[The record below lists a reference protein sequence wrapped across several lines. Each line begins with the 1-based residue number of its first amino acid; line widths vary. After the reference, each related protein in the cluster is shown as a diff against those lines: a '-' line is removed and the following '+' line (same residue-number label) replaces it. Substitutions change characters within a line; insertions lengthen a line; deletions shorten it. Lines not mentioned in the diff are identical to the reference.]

1 MGSKAINKEI
11 TYKVLNKYLKINK
24 ETFDKLDYYNIE
36 MLLNFISNKLSK

>member
-11 TYKVLNKYLKINK
+11 AYEILNKYLKMNK
-24 ETFDKLDYYNIE
+24 KQFQKLNDKNIE